1 MIINKKFCY
10 SAALLFTFW
19 IGAPAAWSQATVGS
33 TLLAENYAGKL
44 DQLLTLEMA
53 AQVSGFDAS
62 KAIKEHENKA
72 GKAFGN
78 EAKPP
83 RECNYLWGNGRTRSV
98 SMGASNVQ
106 AKIKDKVGINW
117 VSNTTLERFKRNYPV
132 LSAEQKVEAAKK
144 LDEEHQ
150 KTNGSSSS
158 AADKEIS
165 EVGNDMITSLE
176 TEEVRGTGEAA
187 VWYPNS
193 NELKVFYKGLT
204 FAVIVDVSDNKETNK
219 TKALELANKIIIEK
233 LK

>member
-1 MIINKKFCY
+1 MTTIQKFCC
-10 SAALLFTFW
+10 SIVFILSFCVV
-19 IGAPAAWSQATVGS
+19 APAVWAQTTNNTTIS
-33 TLLAENYAGKL
+33 AENFAGKL

-53 AQVSGFDAS
+53 AQVSGFDAA

-83 RECNYLWGNGRTRSV
+83 RECNYLWENGRTKTIT
-98 SMGASNVQ
+98 MGANNVQ
-106 AKIKDKVGINW
+106 AQVKDKVGINW

-132 LSAEQKVEAAKK
+132 LSAEQKTEAAKK

-150 KTNGSSSS
+150 KSNGSGSSE
-158 AADKEIS
+158 ADKKVS
-165 EVGNDMITSLE
+165 EVGSDMVSSLQ

-187 VWYPNS
+187 VWYANS
-193 NELKVFYKGLT
+193 NELKVFHKGLT
-204 FAVIVDVSDNKETNK
+204 FALVVDISDDKKINKE
-219 TKALELANKIIIEK
+219 KAIELANIIISEK